1 MKKSIIILTVS
12 FMAATTFN
20 GLQAQENSGRKKIL
34 VAYFSWSGNTRTVAQ
49 QIQSLTDADIFE
61 IKPAKPYP
69 EDYNECVTQAK
80 KEIDEGYKPELNGRA
95 ENISQYDIIFVG
107 SPNWWGT
114 IAPPVAT
121 FLTSYNFSGKTII
134 PFCTHGSGRQANLFK
149 DIAKLTPNSTAKK
162 GFAVDGSTARRAK
175 PDVKKWLQELEI
187 IK

>member
-1 MKKSIIILTVS
+1 MNRILIALISV
-12 FMAATTFN
+12 FMANTIGA
-20 GLQAQENSGRKKIL
+20 QAQKTESKPSKIL
-34 VAYFSWSGNTRTVAQ
+34 VVYYSWGGNTRAVAQ

-80 KEIDEGYKPELNGRA
+80 KEIDEGYKPELNGKA
-95 ENISQYDIIFVG
+95 ENISQYDIVFVG

-121 FLTSYNFSGKTII
+121 FLTSYDLSGKTII
-134 PFCTHGSGRQANLFK
+134 PFCTHGGGRQANLFK
-149 DIAKLTPNSTAKK
+149 NIAKLCPNSTAKK
-162 GFAVDGSTARRAK
+162 GFVVDGTTARRAK

-187 IK
+187 INK